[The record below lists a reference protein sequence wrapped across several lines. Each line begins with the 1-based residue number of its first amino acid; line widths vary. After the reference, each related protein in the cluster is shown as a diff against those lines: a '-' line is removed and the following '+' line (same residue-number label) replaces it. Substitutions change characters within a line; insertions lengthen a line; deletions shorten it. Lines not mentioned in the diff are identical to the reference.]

1 MLTCHYCGRDN
12 FKSQGGLTNHQHSCS
27 TKQDIKRREQQAN
40 ENARFGQIESTLAGL
55 VQQGQTTESTL
66 VALVQA
72 GQNVASYLSQ
82 LDQNVAQLDQN
93 VAQFGKEVIRMSNT
107 LEKVL
112 AFKTKQDAIFDNV
125 QNALE
130 QGSNDILTL
139 EGSQMLEYLIKEND
153 KIFKE
158 EEIQI
163 MTENT
168 DLCEHLRERG
178 LLIKNII
185 ADKKIKFWF

>member
-1 MLTCHYCGRDN
+1 
-12 FKSQGGLTNHQHSCS
+12 LTNHQHSC
-27 TKQDIKRREQQAN
+27 TKKTN
-40 ENARFGQIESTLAGL
+40 ENARFDQIESTLAGL

-66 VALVQA
+66 AVLVQT
-72 GQNVASYLSQ
+72 GQNMVSCLSQ
-82 LDQNVAQLDQN
+82 TNQNIHQVDEKL
-93 VAQFGKEVIRMSNT
+93 IRINNT

-112 AFKTKQDAIFDNV
+112 AFQTKQNAIFDNV

-139 EGSQMLEYLIKEND
+139 EGSQMLEYLIKGND

-168 DLCEHLRERG
+168 ILCENLRQRG

>member
-1 MLTCHYCGRDN
+1 
-12 FKSQGGLTNHQHSCS
+12 LTNHQHSC
-27 TKQDIKRREQQAN
+27 TKKTN
-40 ENARFGQIESTLAGL
+40 ENARFDQIESTLAGL

-66 VALVQA
+66 AVLVQT
-72 GQNVASYLSQ
+72 GQNMVSCLSQ
-82 LDQNVAQLDQN
+82 TNQNIHQ
-93 VAQFGKEVIRMSNT
+93 
-107 LEKVL
+107 VL
-112 AFKTKQDAIFDNV
+112 AFQTKQNAIFDNV

-139 EGSQMLEYLIKEND
+139 EGSQMLEYLIKGND

-168 DLCEHLRERG
+168 ILCENLRQRG